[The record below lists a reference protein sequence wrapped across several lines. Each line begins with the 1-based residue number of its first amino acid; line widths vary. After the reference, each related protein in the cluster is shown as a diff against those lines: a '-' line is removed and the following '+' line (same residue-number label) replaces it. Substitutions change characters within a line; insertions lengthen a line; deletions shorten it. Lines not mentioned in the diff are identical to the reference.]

1 MTGQDA
7 VNSAQDFHKR
17 LGLTGVVLTKM
28 DGDSRGGAALSIRQV
43 TGQPIKFLGVGERPD
58 AFEPFH
64 PDRIVGRIMGMGD
77 MMSLIEKAESTLDR
91 KKSEDLAKKA
101 LLGDG
106 FSLDDFREQLRQIK
120 KMGSMESILK
130 MLPSVGPFAGLQQAS
145 ANVDEKQFVRL
156 EAIINSMT
164 PKERL
169 NHEIISGS
177 RRKRIAAGSGT
188 TVQDVNQLLRQYA
201 QMAKMFKQMG
211 RGGMARQMLRGGM
224 GGLGMGAKQRFGR

>member
-1 MTGQDA
+1 
-7 VNSAQDFHKR
+7 
-17 LGLTGVVLTKM
+17 
-28 DGDSRGGAALSIRQV
+28 
-43 TGQPIKFLGVGERPD
+43 
-58 AFEPFH
+58 
-64 PDRIVGRIMGMGD
+64 MGMGD